1 MSIYNTETDLNNFFH
16 TGKNHS
22 DKLYSYLFQEMDRK
36 LGEVYMFYRNKI
48 KELERRIVE
57 LEKEVTFKDIE

>member
-48 KELERRIVE
+48 KELERRIV
-57 LEKEVTFKDIE
+57 